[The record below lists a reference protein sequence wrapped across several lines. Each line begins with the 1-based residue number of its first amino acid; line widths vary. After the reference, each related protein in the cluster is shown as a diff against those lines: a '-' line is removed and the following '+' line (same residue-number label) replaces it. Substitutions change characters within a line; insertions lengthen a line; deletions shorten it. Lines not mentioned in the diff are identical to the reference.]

1 MRHSGALLLSRESRS
16 DESAIKLP
24 REILRRRCRRSNVEI
39 VRRVDD
45 AFLAGLERG
54 DFAGLSSET
63 WRVKLMKPRPP
74 RPAASSFSPQLRFEV
89 TAVP

>member
-1 MRHSGALLLSRESRS
+1 M
-16 DESAIKLP
+16 
-24 REILRRRCRRSNVEI
+24 EI